1 LLQSK
6 SFEEELTWREYL
18 HCLGKIINI
27 DKKYFINMFTIQRE
41 IKWLKKKQDSQVNN
55 FWEENQFLA
64 NKVDELIQETEN
76 HEENEA
82 QVTMIIDLENA
93 KGDIQY
99 EVDILQ
105 RKLEEHVKKT
115 KYLKKQLRAWEKN
128 NCDLQVKDQGSI
140 Q

>member
-1 LLQSK
+1 
-6 SFEEELTWREYL
+6 
-18 HCLGKIINI
+18 
-27 DKKYFINMFTIQRE
+27 
-41 IKWLKKKQDSQVNN
+41 
-55 FWEENQFLA
+55 
-64 NKVDELIQETEN
+64 
-76 HEENEA
+76 
-82 QVTMIIDLENA
+82 MIIDLENA

-128 NCDLQVKDQGSI
+128 ICDLQVKDQGSI